1 MPPRPVS
8 VTDSLDEAVNNFH
21 HVATTLKGENMF
33 FIFGIHLLNT
43 YWLSIPLSHI
53 IPRRVALRVRNIEV
67 ISWFE
72 LG

>member
-33 FIFGIHLLNT
+33 FHNWNA
-43 YWLSIPLSHI
+43 YWLSIPLSNFT
-53 IPRRVALRVRNIEV
+53 PRRVRIIEV
-67 ISWFE
+67 IY
-72 LG
+72 